1 MKIAHKTVIKIMREI
16 VVAMTKPKRVQL
28 VRKTSMTA
36 SKKSL
41 RKKARKEEAADI
53 ERFSK

>member
-1 MKIAHKTVIKIMREI
+1 MKIAHKTVIKIMMEI
-16 VVAMTKPKRVQL
+16 VVAMIKPKRVQL

-41 RKKARKEEAADI
+41 RKKARKEEVADI
-53 ERFSK
+53 ER